1 VIEAVP
7 SCPLCDGRS
16 AGPAFP
22 YQTFWDGR
30 RFDYLR
36 CGGCGSSFV
45 HPLPTAADF
54 ERMYSHSEYHEEY
67 YSDVSEEP
75 VPTRLPEM
83 TAHLKPAGKLLDF
96 GCGNGAFLIAASK
109 AGFRAEG
116 VELEEGARARAA
128 AASNCPVRSLEE
140 VRRSGAR
147 YDVIHLGDVLEHL
160 PEPVAAM
167 SDLASLLASGGRFFV
182 EGPLEDNASAVFY
195 ASRLFGRLKKAL
207 GRPGGD
213 FVPYHLFRTSARAQR
228 RFFEQRH
235 RNGLALYPPRRVA
248 AARSLARTA
257 CPHRDRRRGNCFGRG
272 GAAAARGSRKPL
284 RRGGRAG
291 RLSGD
296 APDEKPCSKGG
307 FRSQAKPLRARG
319 RAKNN
324 DGSCR
329 FQSS

>member
-128 AASNCPVRSLEE
+128 GASNCPVRSLEE

-228 RFFEQRH
+228 RFFEQRL
-235 RNGLALYPPRRVA
+235 GWKVLAFSVTETGWPYILPGESLLR
-248 AARSLARTA
+248 ARSPGRLARIA
-257 CPHRDRRRGNCFGRG
+257 I
-272 GAAAARGSRKPL
+272 GAAAIASAGAARPL
-284 RRGGRAG
+284 RVALGNRFAAVVAPGG
-291 RLSGD
+291 
-296 APDEKPCSKGG
+296 
-307 FRSQAKPLRARG
+307 
-319 RAKNN
+319 
-324 DGSCR
+324 
-329 FQSS
+329 